1 MTAHRGTN
9 FPTEVVLICQDCPE
23 RISMAATLVD
33 KAREDAKRAAGWS
46 SDGRADYC
54 PEHTAARS

>member
-1 MTAHRGTN
+1 MSAHRGTN
-9 FPTEVVLICQDCPE
+9 FPTEVVLLCQACPA
-23 RISMAATLVD
+23 RVSMAAHMVE
-33 KAREDAKRAAGWS
+33 KAREDAAQIGWS